1 MSDPEAADVEA
12 VDTGAGSDPVE
23 KDDQPRRP
31 WYGFLIVVLL
41 LLLLLCCGIT
51 AADLA
56 ITRGPDQARFVARN
70 LACLQCHTELIPDF
84 SRPVVHRPFALR
96 ECTLCHTPHGKQ
108 VTSIVTQ
115 GPRRSAQRFR
125 ALVQWLPL
133 RLWFTAWDNLTGGS
147 ASASVIITGSG
158 KVISKTTK
166 DTQGGVS
173 HLTMPEDKLCWTCH
187 GSVGALLGDAYQ
199 HPPFEQGQCGTCHNP
214 HASDYQGLLTQAP
227 DTLCFT
233 CHPMGAQLNR
243 MQAHPPAKEG
253 WCTDCHSPHA
263 SNNKGIL
270 VAAQRELC
278 FRCHPSVAALADMPV
293 QHQPFL
299 NDNCTGCHEPHGSDY
314 TPLLVQAQP
323 ELCYQCHPAIQN
335 QFAKP
340 SHHPVGVDL
349 TCGSC
354 HNPHA
359 AQYQGLIN
367 AQNNEFCYECHGNV
381 EVRYEQS
388 AHSGMLCIRCH
399 TPHGSDYAP
408 ILIAENPDL
417 CLECHP
423 TFEGQN
429 KHPVSQNFFDI
440 HSKKGLTCSSSCH
453 NPHGSN
459 YQYMLKNFNPQQDGQ
474 CLQCHR
480 TVGIYY

>member
-187 GSVGALLGDAYQ
+187 GSVGALLGDAVSAPALRAGAVRHLPQ
-199 HPPFEQGQCGTCHNP
+199 PACVGLSGAAHAGARHTLLHLSPHGRATQP
-214 HASDYQGLLTQAP
+214 HAGASPREGGLVHGLPQPPRIQQQGDPGRGAAGVV
-227 DTLCFT
+227 F
-233 CHPMGAQLNR
+233 PMPPVRRGPRRHARSASAVPQRQLHR
-243 MQAHPPAKEG
+243 LPR
-253 WCTDCHSPHA
+253 
-263 SNNKGIL
+263 
-270 VAAQRELC
+270 AARVRL
-278 FRCHPSVAALADMPV
+278 
-293 QHQPFL
+293 
-299 NDNCTGCHEPHGSDY
+299 
-314 TPLLVQAQP
+314 
-323 ELCYQCHPAIQN
+323 
-335 QFAKP
+335 
-340 SHHPVGVDL
+340 
-349 TCGSC
+349 
-354 HNPHA
+354 HA
-359 AQYQGLIN
+359 ATG
-367 AQNNEFCYECHGNV
+367 AG
-381 EVRYEQS
+381 S
-388 AHSGMLCIRCH
+388 A
-399 TPHGSDYAP
+399 
-408 ILIAENPDL
+408 
-417 CLECHP
+417 
-423 TFEGQN
+423 
-429 KHPVSQNFFDI
+429 
-440 HSKKGLTCSSSCH
+440 
-453 NPHGSN
+453 
-459 YQYMLKNFNPQQDGQ
+459 
-474 CLQCHR
+474 
-480 TVGIYY
+480 